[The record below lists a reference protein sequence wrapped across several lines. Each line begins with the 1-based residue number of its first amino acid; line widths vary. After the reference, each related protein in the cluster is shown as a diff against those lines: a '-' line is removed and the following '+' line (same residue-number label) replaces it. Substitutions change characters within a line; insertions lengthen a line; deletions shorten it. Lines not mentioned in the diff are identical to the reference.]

1 MGAKRDRQLAKL
13 QAQREIRRRV
23 RDLLKISWKQ
33 WIDALNNELKWARRY
48 QQSRLD
54 WDDWDWGDEQI
65 FEEKR
70 TPLEERVNWLKEG
83 F

>member
-48 QQSRLD
+48 HHERLD
-54 WDDWDWGDEQI
+54 WEDERVLRI

-70 TPLEERVNWLKEG
+70 TPLEERVNWQKEG